1 MEGAFL
7 DRWSEF
13 ARWSFDNLK
22 GAVSVVM
29 LRDSERPNIF
39 ISAGPWT
46 DAEYMMQWRQSAAF
60 AEAFRDLRS
69 LCEKIEPHTMKGV
82 FSLGR

>member
-13 ARWSFDNLK
+13 ARWSFEHHK

-29 LRDSERPNIF
+29 LRDAERPNVF
-39 ISAGPWT
+39 ISAGPWSDPESMT
-46 DAEYMMQWRQSAAF
+46 QWRQSTAF
-60 AEAFRDLRS
+60 AEAFRDFRG
-69 LCEKIEPHTMKGV
+69 LCEKIEPHTMKAV